1 MSPLLKWSQL
11 KKFQAIIPVIKHFSN
26 HKLKIMN
33 SLFLPLVNWG
43 LGTIIIGVFGLVC
56 IILVIVVYNLSRS
69 TNNAT
74 NDSYNE
80 LDDDKDTKT
89 PI

>member
-1 MSPLLKWSQL
+1 
-11 KKFQAIIPVIKHFSN
+11 
-26 HKLKIMN
+26 MN